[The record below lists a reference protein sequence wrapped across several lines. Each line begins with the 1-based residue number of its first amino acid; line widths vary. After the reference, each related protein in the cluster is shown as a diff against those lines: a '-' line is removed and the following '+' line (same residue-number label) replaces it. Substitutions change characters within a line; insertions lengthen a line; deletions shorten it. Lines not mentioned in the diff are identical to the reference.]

1 MATLVLGAV
10 GSALGAGFGGT
21 ILGLS
26 GAAIGGLVGSSIG
39 SVVDSYLL
47 ASLTPGQRIEGARL
61 DGLRI
66 TSATEGTVLPRLFG
80 RMRLGGNIIW
90 ATDFREEIVTTETQ
104 GGGGKGGRRRGPT
117 VTTTEYLYSSSFA
130 VALCEGPITGI
141 GRIWADGAPM
151 DMSGVVWRWYPG
163 SDTQGPDPLI
173 AARMGAAVTPAYR
186 GTAYVVFED
195 LALERYGNRLP
206 QLSFEVFRPLAEAD
220 TAEGLVG
227 AVTLIPASGEA
238 AYATSLIRRDGAGAE
253 NCNALADV
261 PDLDVSLDRLSA
273 LAPAVQSVSLVSAW
287 FGDDLR
293 VGVCT
298 VKPKVEVAAKT
309 TTPAWSVGGLPR
321 SSYGVVS
328 QIDGRP
334 VYGGTPSDAS
344 IVEAIQELRARGK
357 RVTFYPF
364 VMMDVPPGNT
374 LPNPY
379 SASAAG
385 AGQSVFPWRGRI
397 TCSPAAGFTGSP
409 DKTAA
414 AATQVAAFF
423 GAALRTQ
430 FSVSGT
436 TVTFTGAASDW
447 GLRRMI
453 LHYAHLCAA
462 AGGVDAFLIGTEMRG
477 LTQIRSAAGT
487 YPAVAAFQTLAADI
501 RAILGPATR
510 ISYAADWS
518 EYFGHQ
524 PQDGSNDVWFHL
536 DPLWADANI
545 NFVGI
550 DNYMP
555 LSDWRDGDQH
565 LDALAWP
572 DIHDRAYLQA
582 NIAGGEGFDWFYA
595 SDAARAAQTRTT
607 ITDAGFGKPWVFR
620 TKDIRSW
627 WSNPHYNRP
636 GGTES
641 GSPTGWVPQS
651 KPIWFTEIGCPAI
664 DRGSNQPNVFVD
676 PKSSESFAPHFS
688 RGWRD
693 DGVQRAYLEASWL
706 FWGNGANN
714 PTSGVYGAPMLNLAE
729 CAAWTWDARPYPFF
743 PALSNIW
750 ADGANW
756 RLGHWLTGRLGAVSL
771 AALVR
776 TLCTRAGLSAARID
790 VSGLWGAVEGYV
802 ISALES
808 PRTSIDVLAR
818 HFGFDAVESEGKLR
832 FVMRGRAPV
841 LSITPDGMVA
851 GDGGLG
857 DGGKGEPLE
866 IVRAQESELPQALK
880 WTIARAD
887 EDYDAAIVEAR
898 RITVD
903 STRIAAE
910 AFAIAVPPEEA
921 ERRCRRALVEAWVGR
936 ETATFRL
943 PPSRLALDPCDVVG
957 LVIDGRTLQMRIAQ
971 TADADARTLE
981 TVRQD
986 REAYDL
992 PPGEPRL
999 ASIAR
1004 PVVFGQP
1011 VVEFMDLPQLRE
1023 DVPAH
1028 RPYLAADAAPWPGAL
1043 GVWRSPALD
1052 SFSFLTGVDGRARM
1066 GRLAS
1071 ALYPGPVS
1079 LFDLGNSVLVD
1090 LAYGM
1095 LGSVTDLDVLGGANA
1110 FALESAPGVW
1120 EILQAATAE
1129 LVSPGRYKL
1138 SRLLRGQRGTEGA
1151 MVNPAPVGARIV
1163 ALDDLIVPL
1172 PIAEAEIGLAWNWRV
1187 GPASRG
1193 VSDPTYTAEA
1203 FTPAGRGLVPFAPAN
1218 VEQPWRTGRVPGDLT
1233 IRWVRRSRDLSADS
1247 WEIGEPPLA
1256 ETAEAYEVEIR
1267 DGATLKRTLA
1277 SGTTSVLYSAAAQ
1290 TADFGAALT
1299 AGQSFTVRI
1308 FQVSARL
1315 GRGTPAIVTLFT

>member
-10 GSALGAGFGGT
+10 GSAIGGAFGGT

-47 ASLTPGQRIEGARL
+47 ASLTPGQRVEGARL

-80 RMRLGGNIIW
+80 RMRLGGNIVW
-90 ATDFREEIVTTETQ
+90 ATDFREEIVTTSTRA
-104 GGGGKGGRRRGPT
+104 GGGKGGRRGPT

-141 GRIWADGAPM
+141 GRIWADGEPM
-151 DMSGVVWRWYPG
+151 DMAGVVWRWYPG
-163 SDTQGPDPLI
+163 SESQGADPLI
-173 AARMGAAVTPAYR
+173 AARMGAGITPAHR
-186 GTAYVVFED
+186 GTAYVVFEE
-195 LALERYGNRLP
+195 LALARYGNRLP

-238 AYATSLIRRDGAGAE
+238 AYATSLIRRRGAGASGAE

-293 VGVCT
+293 AGVCT

-321 SSYGVVS
+321 ESYWAVS

-344 IVEAIQELRARGK
+344 IVQAIQELRARGK

-364 VMMDVPPGNT
+364 VMMDIPPGNT

-385 AGQSVFPWRGRI
+385 VGQSVFPWRGRI

-409 DKTAA
+409 DKTAG

-423 GAALRTQ
+423 GSALRTQ
-430 FSVSGT
+430 YSISGT
-436 TVTFTGAASDW
+436 TVAFTGTAGEW

-477 LTQIRSAAGT
+477 LTQIRSGPGT
-487 YPAVAAFQTLAADI
+487 YPAVAAFQTLAADV
-501 RAILGPATR
+501 RAILGLGTK

-518 EYFGHQ
+518 EHFGHQ
-524 PQDGSNDVWFHL
+524 PADGSNDVYFHL
-536 DPLWADANI
+536 DPLWADANV

-555 LSDWRDGDQH
+555 LSDWRDGTAH
-565 LDALAWP
+565 LDALSWP

-582 NIAGGEGFDWFYA
+582 NIAGSEGFDWFYA
-595 SDAARAAQTRTT
+595 SGAARAAQTRTT
-607 ITDAGFGKPWVFR
+607 ITDAGYSKPWVFR
-620 TKDIRSW
+620 YKDIRSW

-636 GGTES
+636 GGIES
-641 GSPTGWVPQS
+641 GSPTGWAAQS

-676 PKSSESFAPHFS
+676 PKSSESFAPYFS

-693 DGVQRAYLEASWL
+693 DAIQRAYLEASWL
-706 FWGNGANN
+706 YWGNGANN
-714 PTSGVYGAPMLNLAE
+714 PTSGIYGAPMVNLAE

-743 PALSNIW
+743 PGRSDIW

-776 TLCTRAGLSAARID
+776 ALCTRAGLSAASIE

-841 LSITPDGMVA
+841 LSITPDSMVA
-851 GDGGLG
+851 GEGGT
-857 DGGKGEPLE
+857 GEPLE

-921 ERRCRRALVEAWVGR
+921 KRRCRRALVEAWVGR

-957 LVIDGRTLQMRIAQ
+957 IVIDGRTLQMRIAQ
-971 TADADARTLE
+971 TADTDARTLE
-981 TVRQD
+981 CVRQD

-1011 VVEFMDLPQLRE
+1011 DVAFMDLPQLRE

-1052 SFSFLTGVDGRARM
+1052 SFAFLTSVEGRARM

-1071 ALYPGPVS
+1071 ALFPGPVS
-1079 LFDLGNSVLVD
+1079 IFDLGNSVLVD
-1090 LAYGM
+1090 LVSGTLA
-1095 LGSVTDLDVLGGANA
+1095 SVTDLDLLGGANA
-1110 FALESAPGVW
+1110 FAVESAPGVW

-1138 SRLLRGQRGTEGA
+1138 SRLLRGQRGTERA
-1151 MVNPAPVGARIV
+1151 MGNPAPIGARIV
-1163 ALDDLIVPL
+1163 VLDDLIVSL
-1172 PIAEAEIGLAWNWRV
+1172 PIAEAEIGLPLNWQI
-1187 GPASRG
+1187 GPASRAVG
-1193 VSDPTYTAEA
+1193 DPTFTAQA
-1203 FTPAGRGLVPFAPAN
+1203 FTPSGRGLLPFAPVN
-1218 VEQPWRTGRVPGDLT
+1218 VEQPWRTGRVPGDLN

-1256 ETAEAYEVEIR
+1256 ETGDAWEVEIW
-1267 DGATLKRTLA
+1267 DGAALKRTLT
-1277 SGTTSVLYSAAAQ
+1277 STTTTALYSSAAQ
-1290 TADFGAALT
+1290 TVDFGALLGP
-1299 AGQSFTVRI
+1299 GQSFTVRI
-1308 FQVSARL
+1308 YQLSARL